1 LVGLFNGPP
10 LVVGLNHR
18 NQAVRVLIAG
28 EEADLAAEGAQQH
41 GEGEAAFN
49 AGGDARDKHGGGVA
63 RAAVV
68 AGDTGSEGE
77 QSVQG
82 AGEVGDALFEEAV
95 AGQVTR
101 KRSERGKVTVE
112 DSLGFAAAPLG
123 G

>member
-1 LVGLFNGPP
+1 MVGLFNGPP

-41 GEGEAAFN
+41 GEGETAFD
-49 AGGDARDKHGGGVA
+49 AGGEAGGEHGGGMTK
-63 RAAVV
+63 AVV
-68 AGDTGSEGE
+68 ASDARSESQEPVEGS
-77 QSVQG
+77 
-82 AGEVGDALFEEAV
+82 GEVGHALFEEAV